1 MPAARVVGRLRPVHA
16 AVMGRNHV
24 MLVMLVAAC
33 GGAPAPSGDADVV
46 GPFTGPVHRFVV
58 DDVFLPTTAADRTAV
73 SADLDGEGGI
83 DNQLSGVLN
92 LLEQGG
98 NLNAHHV
105 DMIRAGAL
113 ASVVEIQADDL
124 DEDDAVGVTYLGRE
138 GDPAVALGGTLVRGQ
153 FVSNRTAT
161 ARALGRA
168 TLRLPAIAD
177 VEPSVIVLDAMEAE
191 MIPDGVG
198 GYTALLRGGVG
209 DDALAETARGLRAMI
224 LADPQGHPNAIALFD
239 ADRNGD
245 VSLAEI
251 TTNSLITAVFASDVM
266 LWVDGAYVPRMSFA
280 FRVHLSPCA
289 AGTCAAGAPAEPC
302 FDRVQDGSETGIDC
316 GGGCRACEGGEP
328 CDVPTDCQSEE
339 CSAGVCAAPSCGDG
353 VVSGFETD
361 VDCGW
366 NCAACAPGESCES
379 GLDCASGTCNGA
391 TTCQ

>member
-1 MPAARVVGRLRPVHA
+1 
-16 AVMGRNHV
+16 

-33 GGAPAPSGDADVV
+33 GGAPGPSGDADVV

-58 DDVFLPTTAADRTAV
+58 DDVFLPTLSADRAAV
-73 SADLDGEGGI
+73 SADLDGEGGV
-83 DNQLSGVLN
+83 DNLLSRTLEV
-92 LLEQGG
+92 LEQGG
-98 NLNAHHV
+98 NLNAHGA
-105 DMIRAGAL
+105 DMIRAGAI

-138 GDPAVALGGTLVRGQ
+138 GDPAVVLGGTLAGGR

-161 ARALGRA
+161 AKALGRA

-177 VEPSVIVLDAMEAE
+177 VEPSVLVLDAMEAE
-191 MIPDGVG
+191 LTPDGVG

-251 TTNSLITAVFASDVM
+251 TTNSLITALFTADVM
-266 LWVDGAYVPRMSFA
+266 LWVDGAYAPRMSFA
-280 FRVHLSPCA
+280 LRVHLAPCA

-302 FDRVQDGSETGIDC
+302 FDRIQDGSETGIDC

-353 VVSGFETD
+353 VVSGFESD

-366 NCAACAPGESCES
+366 NCAGCAQGQTCA
-379 GLDCASGTCNGA
+379 GDLDCASGSCVVP
-391 TTCQ
+391 TTCE